1 MIPRL
6 IAMVEAKAQK
16 SALDT
21 WIKIFQNM
29 FNILTAKQL
38 GVKGLVFQG
47 LGFSD
52 SLFIVK

>member
-1 MIPRL
+1 MIPLL

-29 FNILTAKQL
+29 FNIL
-38 GVKGLVFQG
+38 V
-47 LGFSD
+47 
-52 SLFIVK
+52 